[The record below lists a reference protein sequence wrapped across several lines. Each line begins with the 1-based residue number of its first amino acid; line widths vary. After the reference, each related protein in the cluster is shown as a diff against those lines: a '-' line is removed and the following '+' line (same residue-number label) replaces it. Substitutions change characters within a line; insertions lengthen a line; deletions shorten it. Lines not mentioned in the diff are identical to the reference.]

1 MTKIILKFSILI
13 FTVFVALIYLNFFSN
28 IVFPW
33 QKKDAIETSLNWG
46 GLSNLPSSIGNIDVE
61 QKGSM
66 FTRQFIVK
74 FYSDQKDIQN
84 WITNSKRLKSK
95 VPKINN
101 KTKVYEIY
109 PGENGALGGKV
120 EIEGTKVLINMSWN

>member
-13 FTVFVALIYLNFFSN
+13 FAVFITLIYLNFFSN

-33 QKKDAIETSLNWG
+33 KKSDAIETSLNWG
-46 GLSNLPSSIGNIDVE
+46 GLSNLPSSIEKIKVE

-74 FYSDQKDIQN
+74 FYSDQREIQN
-84 WITNSKRLKSK
+84 WITNSKRLKSN

-101 KTKVYEIY
+101 KTKIYEIY
-109 PGENGALGGKV
+109 PGENGAIGGKV